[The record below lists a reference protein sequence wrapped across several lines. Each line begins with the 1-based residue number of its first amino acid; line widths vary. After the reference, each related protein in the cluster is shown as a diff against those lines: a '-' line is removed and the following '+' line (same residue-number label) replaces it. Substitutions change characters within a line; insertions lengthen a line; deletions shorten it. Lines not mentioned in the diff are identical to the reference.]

1 MTVTDL
7 LDLPLLLFLLPIVAF
22 LYASVGHGG
31 ASGYLALMSAF
42 SFPMTFMKPTA
53 LVLNILV
60 SAVSFYFYYRENN
73 FKWNLFYPFAL
84 SSIPFSFLG
93 GYLKID
99 AFYYKIILATV
110 LVFAVLRLLG
120 FFGKEKNE
128 MKAINLPLALAF
140 GALIGF
146 LSGLLG
152 IGGGII
158 LSPVLLLFGWATMKQ
173 TAAVSALFIL
183 VNSISG
189 LFGFV
194 SQGGTLPASSSVL
207 IGVVFI
213 GGLFGAYY
221 GSAKFNSKT
230 LRYVLSVVIGIA
242 ILKLYT
248 TA

>member
-1 MTVTDL
+1 
-7 LDLPLLLFLLPIVAF
+7 
-22 LYASVGHGG
+22 
-31 ASGYLALMSAF
+31 
-42 SFPMTFMKPTA
+42 
-53 LVLNILV
+53 
-60 SAVSFYFYYRENN
+60 
-73 FKWNLFYPFAL
+73 
-84 SSIPFSFLG
+84 
-93 GYLKID
+93 
-99 AFYYKIILATV
+99 LATV

-128 MKAINLPLALAF
+128 IKAINLRLALAF

-213 GGLFGAYY
+213 GGLLGAYY

>member
-60 SAVSFYFYYRENN
+60 SAVSFYFYYREKN

-99 AFYYKIILATV
+99 SFYYKIILATV

-128 MKAINLPLALAF
+128 IKAINLPLALAF

-213 GGLFGAYY
+213 GGLLGAYY